1 MSEESDTNARDVHTR
16 QTGKVSDFS
25 QRSSRSVRGR
35 PRRKR
40 NSTSNFVKVADFS
53 SFDSALKKFMRVTS
67 DICRLAR
74 RRRFF
79 YPIPTRN
86 ARKRKGKIL
95 EVRRQQ
101 RESQEEKQE

>member
-1 MSEESDTNARDVHTR
+1 M
-16 QTGKVSDFS
+16 KL
-25 QRSSRSVRGR
+25 
-35 PRRKR
+35 RRR
-40 NSTSNFVKVADFS
+40 RHSTSNLVVVDSFS

-86 ARKRKGKIL
+86 ARRRKGKIL
-95 EVRRQQ
+95 EVRRQE
-101 RESQEEKQE
+101 RENQEE

>member
-1 MSEESDTNARDVHTR
+1 MNEERKENGTDGNIR
-16 QTGKVSDFS
+16 QTGEASDFS
-25 QRSSRSVRGR
+25 PRSSRGVRGR
-35 PRRKR
+35 LRRKR
-40 NSTSNFVKVADFS
+40 NSTSNFVRMADFS

-79 YPIPTRN
+79 YPVPTRN
-86 ARKRKGKIL
+86 ARRRKGKIL

-101 RESQEEKQE
+101 RESQEE

>member
-1 MSEESDTNARDVHTR
+1 MSEEKKENGTGGNIR
-16 QTGKVSDFS
+16 QTDKVSDFS
-25 QRSSRSVRGR
+25 PKSSRGVRGR

-40 NSTSNFVKVADFS
+40 NSTSNFVRTADFS
-53 SFDSALKKFMRVTS
+53 SFDSALKKFLRVTS

-86 ARKRKGKIL
+86 TRRRKGKAL
-95 EVRRQQ
+95 EIRRQE
-101 RESQEEKQE
+101 RENQEEK